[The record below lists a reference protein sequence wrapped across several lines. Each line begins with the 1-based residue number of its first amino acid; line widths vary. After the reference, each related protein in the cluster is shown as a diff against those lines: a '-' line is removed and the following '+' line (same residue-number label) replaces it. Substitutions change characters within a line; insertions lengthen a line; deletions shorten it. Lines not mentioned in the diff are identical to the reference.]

1 MGSAVVLEEKSGP
14 VLTSRLTSTPTFTIS
29 TGQLAYT
36 KLAAS
41 ASTLMLCSLPEG
53 KNPAPGTSLTTLCAT
68 SCTPVRGL
76 MESGGLCNNACNGC
90 QNPLATMVTLWSCAP
105 ANAWR

>member
-14 VLTSRLTSTPTFTIS
+14 VLTSRLTSTPTFAIS

-41 ASTLMLCSLPEG
+41 ASTLMLCSLPDG
-53 KNPAPGTSLTTLCAT
+53 KNPAPGTSRTTFCVT
-68 SCTPVRGL
+68 SCAPVREL
-76 MESGGLCNNACNGC
+76 IASGGLCNNACKGC
-90 QNPLATMVTLWSCAP
+90 QNPVATLYTLWSGA
-105 ANAWR
+105 